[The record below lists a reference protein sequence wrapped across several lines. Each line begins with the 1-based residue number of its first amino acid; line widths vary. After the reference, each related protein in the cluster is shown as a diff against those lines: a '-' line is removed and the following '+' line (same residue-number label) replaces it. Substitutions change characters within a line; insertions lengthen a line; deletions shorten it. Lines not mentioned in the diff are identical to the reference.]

1 MCKKCLYKHVAGH
14 NFKMSKHLTIFI
26 LTISNLVFGQGQ
38 KREYVSISSDSIE
51 LIEIIDHQNLNY
63 DWYYGRTYQ
72 IKKDNG
78 RYILTRTDQY
88 NRPFSF
94 SESTIESSKDT
105 INLDNMKLLDKL
117 DINKDKDSLTNL
129 VNSVIASRHPW
140 YSSRIKLENIKT
152 RTEIGEIEE
161 TKIRTLLNAITAQK
175 ESFINYFLSS
185 LDIDSVWL
193 ENNASR
199 LWELYRPEKFK
210 VSEKSK
216 EYCIKCLKNI
226 KYAQKASYRIQGDRS
241 TSDYPFV
248 EIRFM
253 NKGDTIFIN
262 TGGQKP
268 FMLPW
273 NIDDKYKSYNPKISI
288 ALANILPFDDYTNKD
303 RLLGHKDLGEY
314 SFEGLLTNGII
325 YDNCVDTTKK
335 YKRWKLKEE

>member
-1 MCKKCLYKHVAGH
+1 
-14 NFKMSKHLTIFI
+14 MSKHLIIFL
-26 LTISNLVFGQGQ
+26 LTISNLVFGQEQ
-38 KREYVSISSDSIE
+38 KREYVSILSDSIE

-78 RYILTRTDQY
+78 SYILTRTDQY

-94 SESTIESSKDT
+94 SEPTLESSKDT
-105 INLDNMKLLDKL
+105 INLDNMKLLGKL
-117 DINKDKDSLTNL
+117 DIKKDKDSLTSL
-129 VNSVIASRHPW
+129 ANSVIANRHPW
-140 YSSRIKLENIKT
+140 YSSRLKLENIKAK
-152 RTEIGEIEE
+152 TEIGEIEE
-161 TKIRTLLNAITAQK
+161 NKIMTLLRAITAQK
-175 ESFINYFLSS
+175 ESFINYYLSS
-185 LDIDSVWL
+185 LDIDSIWL

-199 LWELYRPEKFK
+199 LWELYRPVKFK
-210 VSEKSK
+210 ASEKSK

-226 KYAQKASYRIQGDRS
+226 EYAQKASYRIQGDQS

-248 EIRFM
+248 EIRIIS
-253 NKGDTIFIN
+253 KRDTILIN

-273 NIDDKYKSYNPKISI
+273 NIDDKYKSYNPQISI

-303 RLLGHKDLGEY
+303 RLLGHKDLDDY

-325 YDNCVDTTKK
+325 YDHCVDKAKK